1 MCSWN
6 LPGPDNYALQYA
18 DGVQTYI
25 TESVSHHDLC
35 TNQCKYLSTPGDHVV
50 KGRAHLEDIEQWTRV
65 RCFYLR
71 RQCCKP
77 PFKMWI
83 TVLSA
88 LCDLCLFAE
97 YLESRSKS
105 LKMEPRSHNI
115 INAIFF
121 FLSAR
126 QTKKMRREHEKEKSS
141 CNYTQLLGVKLTFWE
156 GCHWRPSPL
165 FRLQT
170 GLQKP
175 LECHQADA
183 ENDALLVVINKYSEA
198 IAVLL
203 FRVWTTRRAFSTLTV
218 GRRQFVV
225 KRRCFSLKAAS
236 WWVLGTFGLIAC
248 AVIMWLFQ
256 Q

>member
-1 MCSWN
+1 MGKLMIMMNQSCFTPSMLSLYHSTICIILIVCLHVCSWN

-121 FLSAR
+121 FLKCE
-126 QTKKMRREHEKEKSS
+126 T
-141 CNYTQLLGVKLTFWE
+141 
-156 GCHWRPSPL
+156 
-165 FRLQT
+165 
-170 GLQKP
+170 
-175 LECHQADA
+175 D
-183 ENDALLVVINKYSEA
+183 
-198 IAVLL
+198 
-203 FRVWTTRRAFSTLTV
+203 
-218 GRRQFVV
+218 
-225 KRRCFSLKAAS
+225 
-236 WWVLGTFGLIAC
+236 
-248 AVIMWLFQ
+248 
-256 Q
+256 